1 MTDSDQQSIRD
12 EISGEKLLLAVRGG
26 TRKVIVAQVFSQ
38 LVSLTTLGILYRL
51 ISPGEFGLLSMA
63 IPLVLLPR
71 MCTSLGL
78 SIATVQRETLS
89 DQQCASLFTIQLV
102 LGAVGGQVSR

>member
-1 MTDSDQQSIRD
+1 MNTSPINRRAG
-12 EISGEKLLLAVRGG
+12 IPLVLLAGIFWS
-26 TRKVIVAQVFSQ
+26 TS
-38 LVSLTTLGILYRL
+38 GILYRL
-51 ISPGEFGLLSMA
+51 ISPAEFGLLSMA

-71 MCTSLGL
+71 MCTALGL

-102 LGAVGGQVSR
+102 LGVLAAMMKSLTYIKLDVK